1 MAKGMVDHFIFEIKH
16 YGKILNGSRSY
27 YLCRTQPPFLT
38 DMALQ
43 IYNQLDRS
51 DMKANREWLKRA
63 IQAAIKE
70 YHTVWM
76 AEPRFDPKTGLSRYR
91 PDGLGIPPETEAAH
105 FTHILEPYAL
115 KHGISVLEFSE
126 KYNDGIIKEP
136 DLDEYFLHDRA
147 VRESGHDT
155 TYRFEKRCANLATID
170 LQSLLYKYEIDIGS
184 AIHEVFGDEL
194 ELEEDFPL
202 SPFPPTVKAYA
213 TPHRES
219 SRKRVQKS
227 PEWFERAEFRR
238 QQIDKYL
245 WNENKHLYF
254 DYDTVKEQQILYE
267 SVTAFWPLWAGCASE
282 EQCWKLV
289 CVILPVRKVL
299 PERRKML
306 GQNPYGSL
314 KYWEG
319 WYLAQRNHGGRS
331 LSTDLTDN
339 GTTRTC
345 F

>member
-1 MAKGMVDHFIFEIKH
+1 MVDHFIFEIRH

-76 AEPRFDPKTGLSRYR
+76 AEPRLDPKTGLSRYR

-136 DLDEYFLHDRA
+136 ELDEYFLHDRA

-170 LQSLLYKYEIDIGS
+170 LQSLLYKYEIDIGT

-194 ELEEDFPL
+194 ELEEEFPL
-202 SPFPPTVKAYA
+202 SPFPPTVETCAN
-213 TPHRES
+213 PQRES
-219 SRKRVQKS
+219 SRQRVQRS
-227 PEWFERAEFRR
+227 REWFERAQFRR

-282 EQCWKLV
+282 EQCWQLV
-289 CVILPVRKVL
+289 YVVL
-299 PERRKML
+299 YTHEVPERRKMTSCAAR
-306 GQNPYGSL
+306 NPYGSL
-314 KYWEG
+314 KCWEER
-319 WYLAQRNHGGRS
+319 YLVPRNHGERS
-331 LSTDLTDN
+331 LSTGLTAN
-339 GTTRTC
+339 GTIRRC
-345 F
+345 Y